1 VSCFNFRYSVA
12 TPMPSCSAALARLP
26 RRREARP
33 QCTRVRPLQASEGRP
48 APDRWEAPHQLPAA
62 DRKDFGLTW
71 NQALETGGV
80 MVGDRVDIEAEIEAV
95 QQVEAQVA

>member
-1 VSCFNFRYSVA
+1 
-12 TPMPSCSAALARLP
+12 
-26 RRREARP
+26 
-33 QCTRVRPLQASEGRP
+33 VRTTFTAKTSI
-48 APDRWEAPHQLPAA
+48 

-80 MVGDRVDIEAEIEAV
+80 VVGDQVDIEAEIEAV